1 MSIYTWQRKYLKY
14 GMVGLMA
21 KRKSI
26 PRKPL
31 PRDASRSQSKKM
43 QALQEQVRHLQF
55 EVDVL
60 KETIAVLNKDCSPT
74 NRQEN
79 MSLSQNIE
87 GLHGF
92 APDFV
97 GSKAVL
103 QVNALNIVEVD
114 VLSNQ
119 FFNLSAS
126 RIPSTVQAFGFE
138 RTKEVLHGRVAV
150 GTSGTGHGRP
160 KVIFFA

>member
-114 VLSNQ
+114 VLSN
-119 FFNLSAS
+119 
-126 RIPSTVQAFGFE
+126 
-138 RTKEVLHGRVAV
+138 
-150 GTSGTGHGRP
+150 
-160 KVIFFA
+160 

>member
-1 MSIYTWQRKYLKY
+1 MSIYAWRRKYLKY

-31 PRDASRSQSKKM
+31 SPDAPRPQSEEM
-43 QALQEQVRHLQF
+43 LALQEQVRHLQF

-138 RTKEVLHGRVAV
+138 STKEVFHGRVV
-150 GTSGTGHGRP
+150 VRTSGTGHGRP
-160 KVIFFA
+160 KVVFFA